1 MGLRVNSVYQVS
13 IVAVAGREEEEK
25 ERKKRR
31 TFLKY
36 DVTLGGFLSINCE
49 GHGFVS
55 RQDG

>member
-1 MGLRVNSVYQVS
+1 MGLRVNTSYQWQ
-13 IVAVAGREEEEK
+13 EK
-25 ERKKRR
+25 KKKKKETKKRG
-31 TFLKY
+31 TFLKIC

>member
-1 MGLRVNSVYQVS
+1 M
-13 IVAVAGREEEEK
+13 AAAAEEEE
-25 ERKKRR
+25 EEEEDEEEED
-31 TFLKY
+31 FLKY

>member
-1 MGLRVNSVYQVS
+1 M
-13 IVAVAGREEEEK
+13 AAGREEEEG
-25 ERKKRR
+25 EEEGEEGEEEDV
-31 TFLKY
+31 LKY

>member
-1 MGLRVNSVYQVS
+1 MNTAYQDS
-13 IVAVAGREEEEK
+13 IVAAGREEEEG
-25 ERKKRR
+25 EEEGEEDV
-31 TFLKY
+31 LKY